1 MERKNIIEVKNL
13 NKNFP
18 GVKALSDFSF
28 DLRQKEIH
36 CLVGENG
43 AGKSTFVK
51 ILSGAYKP
59 DSGTI
64 YINSEEYLSLTPA
77 LARNIGIQ
85 TVYQED
91 ILVPGISV
99 AENIFL
105 GSKMI
110 ETRYWINY
118 STLYKKAEELTN
130 TYNIKIDVKKTY
142 EELSPSDQQFTKIL
156 KALAQKPRVMILDEP
171 TAAFSIKDIELVI
184 RMVKA
189 IKESGV
195 AIIYIT
201 HHLDEVI
208 ELADRVTVLRD
219 GQKIKTHTREEGLD
233 PDNLAN
239 EMVGRPVDLFYK
251 KKKHKIGETVFKVED
266 LRLKKDS
273 EPINFSLRKGEILG
287 FAGLKGSGRTEIVRA
302 IFGADRKYSGKLYY
316 RGKDITPANPRQAVE
331 RRISLLT
338 EDKKANGLVLAMSVA
353 QNITLVGLDKLGK
366 FFINLRMEQK
376 EAKKFVDRL
385 SIKTPSL
392 SQEVQY
398 LSGGNQQKVVLA
410 KWLFKGVDLIIVD
423 EPTQGIDVSAKVEV
437 YELLTGLTAEGKSM
451 IMISSDMPELI
462 AISDRVIV
470 IRNYAISAELSGD
483 QITEK
488 NILQGFIGGSSA
500 KVKG

>member
-1 MERKNIIEVKNL
+1 M
-13 NKNFP
+13 
-18 GVKALSDFSF
+18 
-28 DLRQKEIH
+28 
-36 CLVGENG
+36 
-43 AGKSTFVK
+43 
-51 ILSGAYKP
+51 
-59 DSGTI
+59 
-64 YINSEEYLSLTPA
+64 
-77 LARNIGIQ
+77 
-85 TVYQED
+85 
-91 ILVPGISV
+91 
-99 AENIFL
+99 
-105 GSKMI
+105 
-110 ETRYWINY
+110 
-118 STLYKKAEELTN
+118 
-130 TYNIKIDVKKTY
+130 
-142 EELSPSDQQFTKIL
+142 
-156 KALAQKPRVMILDEP
+156 
-171 TAAFSIKDIELVI
+171 
-184 RMVKA
+184 
-189 IKESGV
+189 
-195 AIIYIT
+195 
-201 HHLDEVI
+201 
-208 ELADRVTVLRD
+208 
-219 GQKIKTHTREEGLD
+219 
-233 PDNLAN
+233 
-239 EMVGRPVDLFYK
+239 
-251 KKKHKIGETVFKVED
+251 
-266 LRLKKDS
+266 RLKKDS